1 MTQLLWKSSTK
12 MGVGVSKSPNGMYY
26 LVANYDPRGNVMDS
40 FKINLPDIK
49 QEDIEEA
56 NESQKS
62 KDNWNMNKEQ
72 IGLRVQH
79 FQYNQNGTII
89 RIIIGISVR
98 VSITDTLKNSWE
110 YIYK

>member
-1 MTQLLWKSSTK
+1 

-62 KDNWNMNKEQ
+62 KDN
-72 IGLRVQH
+72 
-79 FQYNQNGTII
+79 
-89 RIIIGISVR
+89 
-98 VSITDTLKNSWE
+98 
-110 YIYK
+110 